1 MCKPLARIVPL
12 DVVRTDETD
21 SGEGESY
28 ADESISGSWLGV
40 AEAAVVDTLHA
51 VLTRTSVHRASL
63 VYAAAEELSPM
74 SEHVWNRTYPWPGDT
89 PPARWLYSCCQ
100 MLRPLVGTGTDSGPE
115 ADVEL
120 LPRARALAVLL
131 AAPTQACLALGLS
144 SLLKMLWSW
153 YVKYLPV
160 KAQAD
165 MEAHALV
172 AATTLPR
179 FDCDVENQRGTGPL
193 ELAEAAAKTLVTLHD
208 DATVM
213 PRDRLPELLELLIA
227 RGMRWAFA
235 QSHAAIWQ
243 ERGMWVDAA
252 LTPLLDLCD
261 EKTCEKVRHALVQL
275 RSSVAQPPK
284 HEDFDIALEKRLTV
298 YAATR

>member
-1 MCKPLARIVPL
+1 MRLTPNAHTAHQLCIRHHISQTITVCKPLARFVPL
-12 DVVRTDETD
+12 HVVRTDERD
-21 SGEGESY
+21 SGGGESY

-63 VYAAAEELSPM
+63 VHAAAEELSPM

-131 AAPTQACLALGLS
+131 AAPTQACLAFGLS

-153 YVKYLPV
+153 YAKYLPV

-172 AATTLPR
+172 AAAALPR
-179 FDCDVENQRGTGPL
+179 FDCDVVEDEKLKASVCDT
-193 ELAEAAAKTLVTLHD
+193 AKSTRV
-208 DATVM
+208 
-213 PRDRLPELLELLIA
+213 
-227 RGMRWAFA
+227 
-235 QSHAAIWQ
+235 
-243 ERGMWVDAA
+243 VDA
-252 LTPLLDLCD
+252 
-261 EKTCEKVRHALVQL
+261 
-275 RSSVAQPPK
+275 
-284 HEDFDIALEKRLTV
+284 
-298 YAATR
+298 